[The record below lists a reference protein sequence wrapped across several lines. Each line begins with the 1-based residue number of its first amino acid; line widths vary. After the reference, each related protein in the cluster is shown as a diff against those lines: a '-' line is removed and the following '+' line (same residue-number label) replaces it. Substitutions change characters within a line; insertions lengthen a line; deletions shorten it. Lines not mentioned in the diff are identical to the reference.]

1 MKLHLILLTLLVLAS
16 CSTDV
21 DLYADYED
29 TPVVYGLINYKADTN
44 YVKITRTFCGDNDHP
59 INAYDYAPVFDSNN
73 YPGKLVAFFDELRGA
88 PGQTFQPTGR
98 RIFLDTLTIHNKK
111 EGIFFA
117 PHQRLYFT
125 TERFNTNNASW
136 HYRYRLCVVK
146 PDYDTVHAETGIV
159 GGDISV
165 GSTVNFQAAPSHALS
180 TLLFSSTDE
189 AVLYQIVMQ
198 FHYLEQHAGQPMERK
213 EVTWSYGAR
222 PLDTY
227 EKVLGTDN
235 FYRLYYSVNSLF
247 NELQRAI
254 GNDTVWDANHPN
266 VTRYI
271 DDFFIYI
278 AAAGED
284 FNNWYQTLQGMQS
297 GLSLSSGYSNV
308 NGGYGFLSS
317 RIFVKN
323 QAQLSSFTKLD
334 LFKKP
339 WGFIERKTDN

>member
-1 MKLHLILLTLLVLAS
+1 M
-16 CSTDV
+16 
-21 DLYADYED
+21 
-29 TPVVYGLINYKADTN
+29 
-44 YVKITRTFCGDNDHP
+44 
-59 INAYDYAPVFDSNN
+59 
-73 YPGKLVAFFDELRGA
+73 
-88 PGQTFQPTGR
+88 
-98 RIFLDTLTIHNKK
+98 
-111 EGIFFA
+111 
-117 PHQRLYFT
+117 
-125 TERFNTNNASW
+125 
-136 HYRYRLCVVK
+136 K

-165 GSTVNFQAAPSHALS
+165 GSTVYFQAAPSHALS

-323 QAQLSSFTKLD
+323 QAQLSSVTKLD